1 MDLNINIIEYENM
14 YSYNFG
20 FHNAVKLLYFD
31 VLLKRNIQIIC
42 MMTWQVHI
50 STSAVSWKI
59 TVAWRKST
67 CVTIWVVSHF
77 FMEYHF
83 YLKEWLTNYYLD

>member
-50 STSAVSWKI
+50 STSAVS
-59 TVAWRKST
+59 
-67 CVTIWVVSHF
+67 
-77 FMEYHF
+77 
-83 YLKEWLTNYYLD
+83 